1 MKFFQS
7 MFQRSAFFVGGSPV
21 APLKSQT
28 NDSCSCRCCCLCG
41 SQSHQLQIKP
51 TGTYPYLYLAK
62 QQPLPLRFHPEKTRP
77 RFQSPIAVRLSSENK
92 RVLRFLD
99 RTGCFGGFRGSGSFV
114 RRLLGIRKL
123 LQKAS

>member
-1 MKFFQS
+1 
-7 MFQRSAFFVGGSPV
+7 MFRRSAFFVGGSPV

-62 QQPLPLRFHPEKTRP
+62 QQPLPLRFHPEKTGP
-77 RFQSPIAVRLSSENK
+77 VSKVRLRFDFQVKTNGFSDYWTEQGVSE
-92 RVLRFLD
+92 
-99 RTGCFGGFRGSGSFV
+99 
-114 RRLLGIRKL
+114 
-123 LQKAS
+123 ASEDFS